1 MVKSP
6 LALMKQVGLPDIA
19 KPQNKYAACPPEWVR
34 RMMGLQSRINSKKEE
49 RQSHATVPNWAKPEL
64 LRKQSRADAAS
75 PKIPPYEVLVALF
88 EKNGNVGKCP
98 GPAVVVIDP

>member
-1 MVKSP
+1 
-6 LALMKQVGLPDIA
+6 MKQVGLPDIA

-34 RMMGLQSRINSKKEE
+34 RMMELQSRIAKLEE
-49 RQSHATVPNWAKPEL
+49 THAHAKAPNWANPEP
-64 LRKQSRADAAS
+64 LRKQPRADAAS